1 MKPSLLMRRWPRH
14 EANLPVQVA
23 LLYGR
28 ERTVV
33 PGRGTEISEGGMA
46 LYAGVDLKLHD
57 LMDVEFLMPSRA
69 CVTGIVRNRSG
80 YCFGLEFLTPL
91 SVEGELRSAAP
102 TLRTSAPQSLERGFF
117 SPAAA
122 AMFERIKA
130 NQGNEVAYA
139 LLAKALQAGGYVA
152 DARKAADLAA
162 AFFLQSR
169 DAYLRQK
176 EAEIKT
182 LRQEIEALRR
192 VQPLLNE
199 AYEQGQMLPG
209 LPELISVLPDLLN
222 ED

>member
-1 MKPSLLMRRWPRH
+1 LRRRWPRH

-23 LLYGR
+23 LLYNLN
-28 ERTVV
+28 RTVV

-57 LMDVEFLMPSRA
+57 LMDVEFLTPSRA

-91 SVEGELRSAAP
+91 SPEAELQVPASTGKTGPRQAP
-102 TLRTSAPQSLERGFF
+102 ASNFF

-122 AMFERIKA
+122 AMFEKIKST
-130 NQGNEVAYA
+130 QGHDVAYA
-139 LLAKALQAGGYVA
+139 LLAQALQAGGYFA

-176 EAEIKT
+176 EGEIKT
-182 LRQEIEALRR
+182 LRKEIEALRQ
-192 VQPLLNE
+192 VEPLLNE
-199 AYEQGQMLPG
+199 AYEKGHMLPG

>member
-1 MKPSLLMRRWPRH
+1 MRRWPRH

-23 LLYGR
+23 LLYGMN
-28 ERTVV
+28 RTVV

-57 LMDVEFLMPSRA
+57 LMDVEFLTPSRA

-80 YCFGLEFLTPL
+80 YCFGLEFLSPL
-91 SVEGELRSAAP
+91 SAEGDLRSPALPAKVAVRP
-102 TLRTSAPQSLERGFF
+102 VDEPGFF
-117 SPAAA
+117 SPTAA
-122 AMFERIKA
+122 AMFEKIKST
-130 NQGNEVAYA
+130 QGNDVAYA
-139 LLAKALQAGGYVA
+139 LLAQALQAGGFFA

-169 DAYLRQK
+169 NTYLRQK
-176 EAEIKT
+176 EGEIRT
-182 LRQEIEALRR
+182 LRKEIEALRR
-192 VQPLLNE
+192 VEPLLHE
-199 AYEQGQMLPG
+199 AYQQGQMLPG